1 MFKYIYY
8 IGWQGLYCNSAI
20 NRLTTFNIFS
30 NMLDIIVNNGYN
42 ILVNKKIK
50 KGGMYMENTNNVKKL
65 KVNRYENINWYTI
78 DEKDKWSVLSEIDYW
93 DEDGLFE
100 FQ

>member
-1 MFKYIYY
+1 
-8 IGWQGLYCNSAI
+8 
-20 NRLTTFNIFS
+20 
-30 NMLDIIVNNGYN
+30 MLDIIVNNGYN

-78 DEKDKWSVLSEIDYW
+78 DEKDKWSVLSEIDCW
-93 DEDGLFE
+93 EEDGLFE
-100 FQ
+100 F

>member
-1 MFKYIYY
+1 
-8 IGWQGLYCNSAI
+8 
-20 NRLTTFNIFS
+20 
-30 NMLDIIVNNGYN
+30 MLDIMVNNGYN

-78 DEKDKWSVLSEIDYW
+78 DEKDKWSVLSEIDCW
-93 DEDGLFE
+93 EEDGLFE
-100 FQ
+100 F

>member
-1 MFKYIYY
+1 MI
-8 IGWQGLYCNSAI
+8 
-20 NRLTTFNIFS
+20 
-30 NMLDIIVNNGYN
+30 DIMVNNGYN

-78 DEKDKWSVLSEIDYW
+78 DEKDKWSVLSEIDCW
-93 DEDGLFE
+93 EEDGLFE
-100 FQ
+100 F